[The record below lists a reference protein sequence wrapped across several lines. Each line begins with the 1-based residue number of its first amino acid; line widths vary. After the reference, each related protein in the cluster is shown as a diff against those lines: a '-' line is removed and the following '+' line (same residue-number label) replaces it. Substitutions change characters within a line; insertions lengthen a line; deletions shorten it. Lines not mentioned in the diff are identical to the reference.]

1 MRVGLWIEGQ
11 LGAPVEEV
19 VRQVSAA
26 AEAGYA
32 RAWIGEVGS
41 WDPLTLLAVVGRH
54 VREIEVGT
62 AIVRTYPRHPLALAA
77 QALTVQAATGN
88 RLVLGLGPSHAPIIE
103 NEYGQSFAAP
113 GRNMR
118 EYLSAL
124 TPLLRGE
131 SVAYHGESWTA
142 VGGIGVAGA
151 DAPPVLVSALGPV
164 MLRVAGEL
172 ADGTITA
179 WAGPPTIGDMVRPA
193 LERAA
198 AGAGRRSPAV
208 VASVCV
214 CVTADPDG
222 ARRWVNE
229 TFGRAGELPS
239 YRAVLDREGLAGPG
253 GAVVAGDETAVERG
267 LRRFADAGATEILV
281 IPVGTAQEKTRTVQT
296 LGSLAPSLHAG

>member
-1 MRVGLWIEGQ
+1 VGLWIEGQ

-19 VRQVSAA
+19 VRQVGAA
-26 AEAGYA
+26 ADAGYV

-41 WDPLTLLAVVGRH
+41 WDPLTLLAVVGRQVH
-54 VREIEVGT
+54 QIEVGT

-88 RLVLGLGPSHAPIIE
+88 RLTLGVGPSHAPVIE
-103 NEYGQSFAAP
+103 REYGQSFAAP
-113 GRNMR
+113 GRNTR
-118 EYLSAL
+118 EYLTAL

-142 VGGIGVAGA
+142 VGGIGVAGTQ
-151 DAPPVLVSALGPV
+151 APPVLVSALGPV

-179 WAGPPTIGDMVRPA
+179 WAGPPTIDEVIRPA
-193 LERAA
+193 LDRAA

-214 CVTADPDG
+214 CVTADPER
-222 ARRWVNE
+222 ARQRVND

-253 GAVVAGDETAVERG
+253 DTVVAGDEAAVEGG

-281 IPVGTAQEKTRTVQT
+281 IPVGTAEEKTRTVQA
-296 LGSLAPSLHAG
+296 LGNLAPSLRAG